1 LNKPREMI
9 IFVPNVLF
17 ANQSSLY
24 MAKKSTIVK
33 NWPKYLLQWGV
44 LLALIVFITGLIP
57 SEEAVDPEKYCPM
70 GGLQALATYLANN
83 SLPCSM
89 SMIQIAMG
97 IALVAAVVL
106 FSKLFCAYICP
117 VGTVQDLLSKAR
129 KAMHIKGIRIMN
141 GSVADKALRIVK
153 YALVF
158 WIFYMTVNASEL
170 FCKNLDPYYAIAT
183 GFKGEITLWMSI
195 VSISVIVLGSFFI
208 DMFWCRYLCPLGA
221 ISNSL
226 KFWVWIGVLF
236 GVYVAAGAVGADI
249 PWAVLLGAFCILGY
263 LLEVF
268 HAKPK
273 LQILH
278 VTKDDALCNNCGLC
292 TKKCPYGI
300 DVKSC
305 HSGKLNHVDCTLCGE
320 CVAACSTRALNIG
333 VCKASKNKVWNYVP
347 AVLTIVLIAFG
358 IWAGGKFELPTIDMT
373 WGIENVA
380 EDGTVTQLV
389 DPDKLE
395 MTTIEGLRS
404 VKCYGSSMAFKA
416 KLEKI
421 PGVHGVKVYV
431 RRHAADITYDP
442 AKTNHDKIQEAIYV
456 PSKFRV
462 ATPDP
467 AATGKLKVVTI
478 RTEGMYDK
486 MDINYLGLQMRN
498 TGKKIYGLETEFAC
512 PLIVRVYMDPSEN
525 LDEDWFEDVVEM
537 EVLNMPV
544 HGGGSKEIEVDYEF
558 VKLEDEVGEIGTE
571 EFIRKMFSP
580 FKAQFKQR
588 VEENAGKE
596 QFVYEIADPNYEKPI
611 ILRNMP
617 FLSNHLSKHDGVIG
631 IYLNLNHELVP
642 AIQIRYAEPM
652 TADKLWEL
660 MTMETWTI
668 TYKKDDVREEGAKI
682 GFKTPGVVRPYAVT
696 E

>member
-1 LNKPREMI
+1 
-9 IFVPNVLF
+9 
-17 ANQSSLY
+17 
-24 MAKKSTIVK
+24 MAKKSTILK

-44 LLALIVFITGLIP
+44 LVALIVFITGLIP

-129 KAMHIKGIRIMN
+129 NAMYIKGIKVAN
-141 GSVADKALRIVK
+141 GSVLDKVLRIVK

-195 VSISVIVLGSFFI
+195 VSISVILIGSFFI
-208 DMFWCRYLCPLGA
+208 NMFWCRYLCPLGA

-236 GVYVAAGAVGADI
+236 GVYVVAGVLGADI
-249 PWAVLLGAFCILGY
+249 PWAVLLGAFCIAGY
-263 LLEVF
+263 LLEIF

-273 LQILH
+273 LQVLH
-278 VTKDDALCNNCGLC
+278 VTKDDALCNGCGLC
-292 TKKCPYGI
+292 VKKCPYNI
-300 DVKSC
+300 DVKSV
-305 HSGKLNHVDCTLCGE
+305 HNGKVQHVDCTLCGE
-320 CVAACSTRALNIG
+320 CIAACSTNALNIG
-333 VCKASKNKVWNYVP
+333 VCKPTKSKVWNIVP
-347 AVLTIVLIAFG
+347 AILTVVLIAFG
-358 IWAGGKFELPTIDMT
+358 IWAGGKFELPTIDMK

-389 DPDKLE
+389 DPAKLE
-395 MTTIEGLRS
+395 TTTIEGLRS

-421 PGVHGVKVYV
+421 AGVHGVKVYV
-431 RRHAADITYDP
+431 RRHAADILFDP

-462 ATPDP
+462 NTPDHKAVP
-467 AATGKLKVVTI
+467 EVKVVTI

-486 MDINYLGLQMRN
+486 MDINYLGMQMRN

-525 LDEDWFEDVVEM
+525 LDKDWYEEVVEM
-537 EVLNMPV
+537 EVLQMPV
-544 HGGGSKEIEVDYEF
+544 HGGGTKEIEVDYEF
-558 VKLEDEVGEIGTE
+558 VKVEDEVTTISTE
-571 EFIRKMFSP
+571 DFLKKMFSP
-580 FKAQFKQR
+580 FKAQFKKR
-588 VEENAGKE
+588 VEENEGKE
-596 QFVYEIADPNYEKPI
+596 QFVYEIANANYEKPI
-611 ILRNMP
+611 YLRNMP
-617 FLSNHLSKHDGVIG
+617 FLSNHLSRHEGIIGV
-631 IYLNLNHELVP
+631 YLNLNKDLVP

-652 TADKLWEL
+652 TAEKVWEL
-660 MTMETWTI
+660 ITMETWTI

-682 GFKTPGVVRPYAVT
+682 AFKEQGTVYNYSK
-696 E
+696 

>member
-1 LNKPREMI
+1 
-9 IFVPNVLF
+9 
-17 ANQSSLY
+17 
-24 MAKKSTIVK
+24 MAKKSTILK

-44 LLALIVFITGLIP
+44 LVALIVFITGLIP

-89 SMIQIAMG
+89 SMVQIAMG

-129 KAMHIKGIRIMN
+129 NAMHIKGIKVAN
-141 GSVADKALRIVK
+141 GSVLDKVLRIVK

-195 VSISVIVLGSFFI
+195 VSISVILIGSFFI
-208 DMFWCRYLCPLGA
+208 NMFWCRYLCPLGA

-226 KFWVWIGVLF
+226 KFWVWIGVIF
-236 GVYVAAGAVGADI
+236 GVYVVAGVLGADI
-249 PWAVLLGAFCILGY
+249 PWAVLLGAFCIAGY
-263 LLEVF
+263 LLEIF

-273 LQILH
+273 LQVLH
-278 VTKDDALCNNCGLC
+278 VTKDDALCNGCGLC
-292 TKKCPYGI
+292 MKKCPYNI
-300 DVKSC
+300 DIKSV
-305 HSGKLNHVDCTLCGE
+305 HNGKIQHVDCTLCGE
-320 CVAACSTRALNIG
+320 CVAACSTNALNIG
-333 VCKASKNKVWNYVP
+333 VCKPTRSKVWNIVP
-347 AVLTIVLIAFG
+347 AILTVALIAFG
-358 IWAGGKFELPTIDMT
+358 IWAGGKFELPTIDME

-389 DPDKLE
+389 DPAKLE
-395 MTTIEGLRS
+395 TTTIEGLRS

-421 PGVHGVKVYV
+421 AGVHGVKVYV
-431 RRHAADITYDP
+431 RRHAADILFDP

-462 ATPDP
+462 NTPDHKVVP
-467 AATGKLKVVTI
+467 EVKVVTI

-486 MDINYLGLQMRN
+486 MDINYLGMQMRN

-525 LDEDWFEDVVEM
+525 LDKDWYEEVVEM
-537 EVLNMPV
+537 EVLQMPV
-544 HGGGSKEIEVDYEF
+544 HGGGTKEIEVDYEF
-558 VKLEDEVGEIGTE
+558 VKVEDEVTTISTE
-571 EFIRKMFSP
+571 DFLKKMFSP
-580 FKAQFKQR
+580 FKAQFKKR
-588 VEENAGKE
+588 VEENADKE
-596 QFVYEIADPNYEKPI
+596 QFVYEIANANYEKPI
-611 ILRNMP
+611 YLRNMP
-617 FLSNHLSKHDGVIG
+617 FLSNHLSKHDGIIG
-631 IYLNLNHELVP
+631 VYPNLNKDLVP

-652 TADKLWEL
+652 TAEKIWEL
-660 MTMETWTI
+660 ITMETWTI
-668 TYKKDDVREEGAKI
+668 TYKQDDVREEAAKI
-682 GFKTPGVVRPYAVT
+682 AFKEQGTVYNYSK
-696 E
+696 